1 MEEESWNVL
10 FSTIL
15 SWICSCF
22 NGRSLEYHESP
33 ALSSMSWQH
42 HLLLSLNTSTWT
54 CKDHIPKHQKRPMKY
69 SADTTESHR
78 DCWCLHSLRH
88 CFFSNFSCS
97 FFLIL
102 LSLGTTTS
110 VTTPFLSTLFT
121 TTVAGRHQLFF
132 ILVLD
137 VPQDLSSVI
146 SQMFLYTIAA
156 TLLCCSSYILH
167 YIIEEKGK
175 FRFLAVL

>member
-22 NGRSLEYHESP
+22 HGRSLEYHESP
-33 ALSSMSWQH
+33 SLSSMSWQH
-42 HLLLSLNTSTWT
+42 HLLLSLNMSTWT

-69 SADTTESHR
+69 SADTLNHIGIADVFTLSKT
-78 DCWCLHSLRH
+78 LV
-88 CFFSNFSCS
+88 
-97 FFLIL
+97 FLQFL
-102 LSLGTTTS
+102 LFLPHDPALLGDHH
-110 VTTPFLSTLFT
+110 TTPFLSTLFT
-121 TTVAGRHQLFF
+121 TTVAGRHQLFV

-156 TLLCCSSYILH
+156 TLLCCSSYSLH
-167 YIIEEKGK
+167 SIKEQKGK